1 MKTTVLNS
9 VPSIYR
15 LYAKAIRNMAKLYRT
30 TGAVPSLCVKLNN
43 VSVDS
48 VHLDDYRSVCGFS
61 DISKLPITYPHI
73 LAFPLHMLMLVSRE
87 FPFPL
92 LGLVHIANSITQHRT
107 ILNNELLNLSCQIG
121 TQRMTTKG
129 IEFDIITSLYVRDEL
144 VWESLSTML
153 YRQRHITSKTNN
165 ASSKTKELTHYAQS
179 VTWLASNDIG
189 RKYAKVSKDRNPIHL
204 FTALAKL
211 FGFKKHI
218 AHGMWSKARC
228 LAQLD
233 NLLGDKFCHVDVKFK
248 RPLFLPSSVSMS
260 YQQNLNNTVFEL
272 SDNASN
278 SQHVTGKIRVNN
290 NA

>member
-15 LYAKAIRNMAKLYRT
+15 LYAKAISNLANSHKT
-30 TGAVPSLCVKLNN
+30 TKAVPSLRVRINN
-43 VSVDS
+43 ITVDS

-61 DISKLPITYPHI
+61 GIEKLPITYLHI
-73 LAFPLHMLMLVSRE
+73 LAFPLHMLMLVSRQ

-92 LGLVHIANSITQHRT
+92 LGLVHIGNSITQHRT
-107 ILNNELLNLSCQIG
+107 ILNSELLNLSCQIG
-121 TQRMTTKG
+121 TQRITSKG
-129 IEFDIITSLYVRDEL
+129 IEFEIRTSVYVRDDL

-153 YRQRHITSKTNN
+153 YRQRRLTSKTNN
-165 ASSKTKELTHYAQS
+165 ASSKTKDLTHYAQS

-204 FTALAKL
+204 FAALAKL

-228 LAQLD
+228 LAQLE
-233 NLLGDKFCHVDVKFK
+233 NQLGDKFCHVDVKFK

-272 SDNASN
+272 SDNVSN
-278 SQHVTGKIRVNN
+278 SQHVTGEIRVNN